1 MQETFITEEDIRSAA
16 DTALG
21 SRMFARKA
29 VIGGAPTQILHV
41 SVKMCMQEFEQE
53 YQRLQDA
60 YDALNSHMG
69 RWFFHYAGNNALDY
83 DAIYSFYAAEGWQP
97 LRGLMT
103 QLTPADATDILRQL
117 LQMLQE
123 YRHSAING
131 GGYRPLLFLCADSVY
146 LRRKNS
152 ALEVCLLPM
161 PYAADIRYA
170 GMPHEA
176 LVGDGDPSSDVAM
189 AAYLYL
195 QMRCASGDPF
205 AEENPVVRLAER
217 CLSPFLSRRPSLEEL
232 LSLLEDPTAA
242 PVNQPDPEDNGWV
255 VVTDQ
260 EEEAI
265 LTPRPQPKA
274 RQFPWVEKWRRKTNR
289 KVKKVANTLTDVRD
303 QFDRALSTEDGDA
316 QENQE

>member
-21 SRMFARKA
+21 SRMFTRKA

-60 YDALNSHMG
+60 YNALNSHMG
-69 RWFFHYAGNNALDY
+69 RWFFHYAGDSALDY

-103 QLTPADATDILRQL
+103 QLTPADAADVLRQL
-117 LQMLQE
+117 LEMLQE

-131 GGYRPLLFLCADSVY
+131 NGYRPLLFLCADSVY
-146 LRRKNS
+146 LRRKNG
-152 ALEVCLLPM
+152 APEICLLPM
-161 PYAADIRYA
+161 PYAADTRYA

-176 LVGDGDPSSDVAM
+176 PEGHGDPSSDVAM

-195 QMRCASGDPF
+195 QMRCANGDPF
-205 AEENPVVRLAER
+205 AGEDPVVQLAER
-217 CLSPFLSRRPSLEEL
+217 CLSPFLSRRPSAEALLTVLEA
-232 LSLLEDPTAA
+232 PHGAA
-242 PVNQPDPEDNGWV
+242 AGPSDPEDNGWV
-255 VVTDQ
+255 VVTDG
-260 EEEAI
+260 EEEE
-265 LTPRPQPKA
+265 LLPPRPQPQA
-274 RQFPWVEKWRRKTNR
+274 RPFAWVEKWRRKTNR
-289 KVKKVANTLTDVRD
+289 KVKKVTGTLTDVRD
-303 QFDRALSTEDGDA
+303 QFDRALSTEEGDA
-316 QENQE
+316 QETED